1 MWPGVRKGERATNLF
16 PARSP
21 PSLQWLRHLH
31 DRVSSAPRDAE
42 VWIVG
47 QSYGSRLAAH
57 YLAGVGRADEQEA
70 PPVVPAN
77 VRGLLAFGYPLTV
90 QDAAQRAVSL
100 ARLPPRLRYMFI
112 SGSDDDKMG
121 ELARVLA
128 AASPVKLDLVLVPGG
143 RHDCC
148 DVRGEGSRE
157 AGHELVRA
165 AVLGL
170 LGAP

>member
-1 MWPGVRKGERATNLF
+1 M
-16 PARSP
+16 
-21 PSLQWLRHLH
+21 
-31 DRVSSAPRDAE
+31 
-42 VWIVG
+42 
-47 QSYGSRLAAH
+47 
-57 YLAGVGRADEQEA
+57 
-70 PPVVPAN
+70 VPAN
-77 VRGLLAFGYPLTV
+77 VRGLLAFGFPLTV

-121 ELARVLA
+121 ELPRVLA
-128 AASPVKLDLVLVPGG
+128 ASKLDLVLVPGG